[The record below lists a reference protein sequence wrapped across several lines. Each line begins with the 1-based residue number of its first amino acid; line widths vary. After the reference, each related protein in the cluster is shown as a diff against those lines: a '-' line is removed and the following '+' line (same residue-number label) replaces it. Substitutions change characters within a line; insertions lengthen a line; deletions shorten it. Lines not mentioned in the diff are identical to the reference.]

1 MLMVT
6 IVKPIAISGETSA
19 IVFDRSARFSSTSCM
34 SRFLLRQTASA
45 HQQAELLAG
54 CIGGDHWLR
63 EAAVEHHGNPIGYFG
78 ELVEVLAR
86 HQHGGAAR
94 GEIEQGLPNDGG
106 STSVH
111 APGRLADH
119 KHGGAPGNFP
129 GRSETFQGSPR
140 PAFPFRV
147 PRLL

>member
-54 CIGGDHWLR
+54 CIGGDHWLPY
-63 EAAVEHHGNPIGYFG
+63 AALVQSADPVGYFG
-78 ELVEVLAR
+78 RLVLV
-86 HQHGGAAR
+86 
-94 GEIEQGLPNDGG
+94 
-106 STSVH
+106 
-111 APGRLADH
+111 PGRPQFR
-119 KHGGAPGNFP
+119 GAPPRGVAHGP
-129 GRSETFQGSPR
+129 PEVPRHPPR
-140 PAFPFRV
+140 P
-147 PRLL
+147 